1 MIVWQ
6 VLMQSLSIIG
16 LTRHKGKYNAIV
28 VIQLCNT
35 HIYIYVLYIYI
46 YYLYIIYIIYIIYIY
61 CDITQ
66 VTRTPHHNFTLAM
79 LFLITL
85 FTVIAWQASFQSM
98 DASAAAA
105 LSGQTTVMLKNVPLH
120 FGFRTCAQISMCFSE
135 LGNPKN
141 YGSSYG
147 LLF

>member
-1 MIVWQ
+1 M
-6 VLMQSLSIIG
+6 
-16 LTRHKGKYNAIV
+16 Y
-28 VIQLCNT
+28 C
-35 HIYIYVLYIYI
+35 IYILFIYYI
-46 YYLYIIYIIYIIYIY
+46 YYLYIIYIY

-66 VTRTPHHNFTLAM
+66 VTRTPHHNFSLAM
-79 LFLITL
+79 LFLT
-85 FTVIAWQASFQSM
+85 TCSQSAWQASFQSM